1 MECGSL
7 MPRPV
12 LHIPAGGDSYGSGQK
27 TRSKQGLPYILCAEA
42 HKSAVIYPV
51 NKCININYVLLLLF
65 TFSIDYRIDK
75 DQQRRIVFQQ
85 GEEGVYTK
93 IYAKKT
99 R

>member
-12 LHIPAGGDSYGSGQK
+12 LHIPAGGDSYRSGQK

-51 NKCININYVLLLLF
+51 NKCINYVLLLIF
-65 TFSIDYRIDK
+65 TLSIDYRIDK

>member
-12 LHIPAGGDSYGSGQK
+12 RHIPAGGDSCRSGQK

-51 NKCININYVLLLLF
+51 NKCINYVLLLLF
-65 TFSIDYRIDK
+65 TLSIDYRIDK

>member
-1 MECGSL
+1 

-12 LHIPAGGDSYGSGQK
+12 LHIPAGGDSCESGQK

-42 HKSAVIYPV
+42 HKSVVIYPV
-51 NKCININYVLLLLF
+51 NKCINYVLLLLF
-65 TFSIDYRIDK
+65 TLSIDYRIDK

>member
-1 MECGSL
+1 MVSCPDLYCISL
-7 MPRPV
+7 Q
-12 LHIPAGGDSYGSGQK
+12 LGIAASLDKK
-27 TRSKQGLPYILCAEA
+27 TRSKQGLPCILCAEA
-42 HKSAVIYPV
+42 HKSVVMCPV
-51 NKCININYVLLLLF
+51 NKCINTIFYVLLLLF